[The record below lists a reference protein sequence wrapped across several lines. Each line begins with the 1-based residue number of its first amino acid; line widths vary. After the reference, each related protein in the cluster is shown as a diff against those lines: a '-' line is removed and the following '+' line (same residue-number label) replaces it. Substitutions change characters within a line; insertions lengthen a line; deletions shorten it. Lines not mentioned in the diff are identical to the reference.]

1 MALDKETT
9 LTFFSLSFISCHED
23 AYDTCQETGT
33 VLATNQLPMNCWLPN
48 TPAWLRLTQ
57 GQLVEKHLLCYED
70 NNRRNGYTS
79 RFTSGAPEV
88 WFPDPQN
95 MLASPRIC

>member
-9 LTFFSLSFISCHED
+9 LTFLSLSFISCHED

-48 TPAWLRLTQ
+48 TPCLAEANPGST
-57 GQLVEKHLLCYED
+57 GGEAPSLL
-70 NNRRNGYTS
+70 
-79 RFTSGAPEV
+79 
-88 WFPDPQN
+88 
-95 MLASPRIC
+95 